1 MIKTQKERI
10 DDERQTL
17 NNVIIKLSKEKTQK
31 ERIDKGRQAFNDE
44 IIRCSESDNLYEAIL
59 EWEFTGELDHY
70 SRDSV
75 IDIDNIKENLIDAGR
90 PDMADKLVINE
101 YGDDYGSCICGK
113 NNLRK
118 VFYIQNKINKTVLP
132 TGSDC
137 IFKVFPD
144 GSITKKDILLLDK
157 IIKSSER
164 SVKKI
169 REENK
174 NLKTENKVLVQRN
187 TELILENKKLKSK
200 IEENRISEEIKS
212 ITINKTGLL
221 EEIESLKKSNLLL
234 KQQLAVYKKIYGSQ
248 IDREFNNLL
257 V

>member
-1 MIKTQKERI
+1 M
-10 DDERQTL
+10 
-17 NNVIIKLSKEKTQK
+17 KTQK

-44 IIRCSESDNLYEAIL
+44 IIRCSESDNIYEAIL
-59 EWEFTGELDHY
+59 EWEFTCEVDCY
-70 SRDSV
+70 SNECDY
-75 IDIDNIKENLIDAGR
+75 DIVNIIENLIDAGR
-90 PDMADKLVINE
+90 PDLAYKVSINFK
-101 YGDDYGSCICGK
+101 GDSGSGNCICGK
-113 NNLRK
+113 NNLIY
-118 VFYIQNKINKTVLP
+118 VYYIQNKINKTVLP

-137 IFKVFPD
+137 IKKVFPD
-144 GSITKKDILLLDK
+144 GQVFNDILLLDK
-157 IIKSSER
+157 IIKSSKR

-174 NLKTENKVLVQRN
+174 NLKTENKNLL
-187 TELILENKKLKSK
+187 EENKKLKSK

-234 KQQLAVYKKIYGSQ
+234 KQQLSVYKEIYSSQ

>member
-17 NNVIIKLSKEKTQK
+17 NDVIIKLSKEKTQK

-44 IIRCSESDNLYEAIL
+44 IIRCSESDNIYEAIL
-59 EWEFTGELDHY
+59 EWEFTCEVDCY
-70 SRDSV
+70 SNECDY
-75 IDIDNIKENLIDAGR
+75 DIDNIKENLIDAGR
-90 PDMADKLVINE
+90 PDIAYKVSINFKG
-101 YGDDYGSCICGK
+101 YSGSGNCICGK
-113 NNLRK
+113 NNLRY
-118 VFYIQNKINKTVLP
+118 VYYIQNKINKTVLP

-137 IFKVFPD
+137 IKKVFPD
-144 GSITKKDILLLDK
+144 GQVFNDILLLDK
-157 IIKSSER
+157 IIKSSKR

-174 NLKTENKVLVQRN
+174 NLKTENKNLL
-187 TELILENKKLKSK
+187 EENKKLKSK

-234 KQQLAVYKKIYGSQ
+234 KQQLSVYKEIYGSQ

>member
-1 MIKTQKERI
+1 MLKLNKKTMR
-10 DDERQTL
+10 
-17 NNVIIKLSKEKTQK
+17 TQK

-44 IIRCSESDNLYEAIL
+44 IIRCSESDNIYEAIL
-59 EWEFTGELDHY
+59 EWEFTCEVDCY
-70 SRDSV
+70 SNECDY
-75 IDIDNIKENLIDAGR
+75 DIVNIIENLIDAGR
-90 PDMADKLVINE
+90 PDLAYKVSINFK
-101 YGDDYGSCICGK
+101 GDSGSGNCICGK
-113 NNLRK
+113 NNLIY
-118 VFYIQNKINKTVLP
+118 VYYIQNKINKTVLP

-137 IFKVFPD
+137 IKKVFPD
-144 GSITKKDILLLDK
+144 GQVFNDILLLDK
-157 IIKSSER
+157 IIKSSKR

-174 NLKTENKVLVQRN
+174 NLKTENKNLL
-187 TELILENKKLKSK
+187 EENKKLKSK

-234 KQQLAVYKKIYGSQ
+234 KQQLSVYKEIYGSQ

>member
-1 MIKTQKERI
+1 MI
-10 DDERQTL
+10 
-17 NNVIIKLSKEKTQK
+17 KTQK

-113 NNLRK
+113 NNLRR

-187 TELILENKKLKSK
+187 TELILENKELKSK
-200 IEENRISEEIKS
+200 IDELILE
-212 ITINKTGLL
+212 NKTKTDEDNLKKK
-221 EEIESLKKSNLLL
+221 IESLEDEIKRLKEDNNNLSI
-234 KQQLAVYKKIYGSQ
+234 YKKMYGPEM
-248 IDREFNNLL
+248 DKEFDILWEI
-257 V
+257 

>member
-1 MIKTQKERI
+1 MI
-10 DDERQTL
+10 
-17 NNVIIKLSKEKTQK
+17 KTQK

-90 PDMADKLVINE
+90 PDMADKLTINE

-169 REENK
+169 REKNK
-174 NLKTENKVLVQRN
+174 NLKTKNKVLVQRN
-187 TELILENKKLKSK
+187 TELILENKELKSK
-200 IEENRISEEIKS
+200 IDELILE
-212 ITINKTGLL
+212 NKTKTDEDNLKKK
-221 EEIESLKKSNLLL
+221 IESLEDEIKRLKEDNNNLSI
-234 KQQLAVYKKIYGSQ
+234 YKKMYGPEM
-248 IDREFNNLL
+248 DKEFDILL
-257 V
+257 EI

>member
-1 MIKTQKERI
+1 MI
-10 DDERQTL
+10 
-17 NNVIIKLSKEKTQK
+17 KTQK

-187 TELILENKKLKSK
+187 TELILENKELKSK
-200 IEENRISEEIKS
+200 IDELILENKTKTDNTNEDNLKKKIESLEDEIKS
-212 ITINKTGLL
+212 
-221 EEIESLKKSNLLL
+221 LKDDNTKLSI
-234 KQQLAVYKKIYGSQ
+234 YKKMYGPEM
-248 IDREFNNLL
+248 DKEFDILWGI
-257 V
+257 

>member
-17 NNVIIKLSKEKTQK
+17 NDVIIKLSKEKTQK

-44 IIRCSESDNLYEAIL
+44 IIRCSESDNIYEAIL
-59 EWEFTGELDHY
+59 EWEFTCEVDCY
-70 SRDSV
+70 SNECDY
-75 IDIDNIKENLIDAGR
+75 DIDNIKENLIDAGR
-90 PDMADKLVINE
+90 PDIAYKVSINFKG
-101 YGDDYGSCICGK
+101 YSGSGNCICGK
-113 NNLRK
+113 NNLRY
-118 VFYIQNKINKTVLP
+118 VYYIQNKINKTVLP
-132 TGSDC
+132 TGSDF
-137 IFKVFPD
+137 IKKVFPD
-144 GSITKKDILLLDK
+144 GQVFNDILLLDK
-157 IIKSSER
+157 IIKSSKR

-174 NLKTENKVLVQRN
+174 NLKTENKNLL
-187 TELILENKKLKSK
+187 EENKKLKSK

-234 KQQLAVYKKIYGSQ
+234 KQQLSVYKEIYGSQ

>member
-1 MIKTQKERI
+1 MI
-10 DDERQTL
+10 
-17 NNVIIKLSKEKTQK
+17 KTQK

-169 REENK
+169 REKNK

-187 TELILENKKLKSK
+187 TELILENKELKSK
-200 IEENRISEEIKS
+200 IDELILE
-212 ITINKTGLL
+212 NKTKTDEDNLKKK
-221 EEIESLKKSNLLL
+221 IESLEDEIKRLKEDNNNLSI
-234 KQQLAVYKKIYGSQ
+234 YKKMYGPEM
-248 IDREFNNLL
+248 DKEFDILWEI
-257 V
+257 

>member
-1 MIKTQKERI
+1 MI
-10 DDERQTL
+10 
-17 NNVIIKLSKEKTQK
+17 KTQK

-44 IIRCSESDNLYEAIL
+44 IIRCSESDNIYEAIL
-59 EWEFTGELDHY
+59 EWEFTCEVDCY
-70 SRDSV
+70 SYECDY
-75 IDIDNIKENLIDAGR
+75 DIDNVKENLIDAGR
-90 PDMADKLVINE
+90 SDIAYKVSINFKG
-101 YGDDYGSCICGK
+101 YGGSGNCICGK
-113 NNLRK
+113 NNLRY
-118 VFYIQNKINKTVLP
+118 VYYIQNKINKTVLP

-137 IFKVFPD
+137 IKKVFPD
-144 GSITKKDILLLDK
+144 GQVFNDILLLDK
-157 IIKSSER
+157 ILKSSRR

-174 NLKTENKVLVQRN
+174 NLKTKNKNLL
-187 TELILENKKLKSK
+187 EENKKLKSK

-234 KQQLAVYKKIYGSQ
+234 KQQLSVYKEIYGSQ

>member
-1 MIKTQKERI
+1 M
-10 DDERQTL
+10 
-17 NNVIIKLSKEKTQK
+17 KTQK

-44 IIRCSESDNLYEAIL
+44 IIRCSESDNIYEAIL
-59 EWEFTGELDHY
+59 EWEFTCEVDCY
-70 SRDSV
+70 SNECDY
-75 IDIDNIKENLIDAGR
+75 DIVNIIENLIDAGR
-90 PDMADKLVINE
+90 PDLAYKVSINFK
-101 YGDDYGSCICGK
+101 GDSGSGNCICGK
-113 NNLRK
+113 NNLIY
-118 VFYIQNKINKTVLP
+118 VYYIQNKINKTVLP

-137 IFKVFPD
+137 IKKVFPD
-144 GSITKKDILLLDK
+144 GQVFNDILLLDK
-157 IIKSSER
+157 IIKSSKR

-174 NLKTENKVLVQRN
+174 NLKTENKNLL
-187 TELILENKKLKSK
+187 EENKKLKSK

-234 KQQLAVYKKIYGSQ
+234 KQQLSVYKEIYGSQ

>member
-1 MIKTQKERI
+1 M
-10 DDERQTL
+10 
-17 NNVIIKLSKEKTQK
+17 KTQK

-44 IIRCSESDNLYEAIL
+44 IIRCSESDNIYEAIL
-59 EWEFTGELDHY
+59 EWEFTCEVDCY
-70 SRDSV
+70 SNECDY
-75 IDIDNIKENLIDAGR
+75 DIDNIKENLIDAGR
-90 PDMADKLVINE
+90 PDIAYKVSINFKG
-101 YGDDYGSCICGK
+101 YSGSGNCICGK
-113 NNLRK
+113 NNLRY
-118 VFYIQNKINKTVLP
+118 VYYIQNKINKTVLP

-137 IFKVFPD
+137 IKKVFPD
-144 GSITKKDILLLDK
+144 GQVFNDILLLDK
-157 IIKSSER
+157 IIKSSKR

-174 NLKTENKVLVQRN
+174 NLKTENKNLL
-187 TELILENKKLKSK
+187 EENKKLKSK

-234 KQQLAVYKKIYGSQ
+234 KQQLVVYKEIYGSQ

>member
-1 MIKTQKERI
+1 MI
-10 DDERQTL
+10 
-17 NNVIIKLSKEKTQK
+17 KTQK

-44 IIRCSESDNLYEAIL
+44 IIRCSESDNIYEAIL
-59 EWEFTGELDHY
+59 EWEFTCEVDCY
-70 SRDSV
+70 SYECDY
-75 IDIDNIKENLIDAGR
+75 DIDNIKENLIDAGR
-90 PDMADKLVINE
+90 SDIAYKVSINFKG
-101 YGDDYGSCICGK
+101 YGGSGNCICGK
-113 NNLRK
+113 NNLRY
-118 VFYIQNKINKTVLP
+118 VYYIQNKINKTVLP

-137 IFKVFPD
+137 IKKVFPD
-144 GSITKKDILLLDK
+144 GQVFNDILLLDK
-157 IIKSSER
+157 ILKSSKR

-174 NLKTENKVLVQRN
+174 NLKTENKNLL
-187 TELILENKKLKSK
+187 EENKKLKSK

-221 EEIESLKKSNLLL
+221 EEIEYLKKSNLLL
-234 KQQLAVYKKIYGSQ
+234 KQQLSVYKEIYGSQ

>member
-1 MIKTQKERI
+1 MI
-10 DDERQTL
+10 
-17 NNVIIKLSKEKTQK
+17 KTQK

-44 IIRCSESDNLYEAIL
+44 IIRCSESDNIYEAIL
-59 EWEFTGELDHY
+59 EWEFTCEVDCY
-70 SRDSV
+70 SNECDY
-75 IDIDNIKENLIDAGR
+75 DIITIQERLIDAGR
-90 PDMADKLVINE
+90 PDMAYKVSINFKG
-101 YGDDYGSCICGK
+101 YGGSGSCICGK
-113 NNLRK
+113 NNLRY

-144 GSITKKDILLLDK
+144 GQVFNDILLLDK
-157 IIKSSER
+157 ILKSSKR

-174 NLKTENKVLVQRN
+174 SLKTENKNLL
-187 TELILENKKLKSK
+187 EENKKLKSK

-234 KQQLAVYKKIYGSQ
+234 KQQLSVYKEIYGSQ

>member
-1 MIKTQKERI
+1 MI
-10 DDERQTL
+10 
-17 NNVIIKLSKEKTQK
+17 KTQK

-187 TELILENKKLKSK
+187 TELILENKELKSK
-200 IEENRISEEIKS
+200 IDELILE
-212 ITINKTGLL
+212 NKTKTDNTNEDNLKKK
-221 EEIESLKKSNLLL
+221 IESLEDEIKRLKEDNNNLSI
-234 KQQLAVYKKIYGSQ
+234 YKKMYGPEM
-248 IDREFNNLL
+248 DKEFDILWEI
-257 V
+257 

>member
-1 MIKTQKERI
+1 MI
-10 DDERQTL
+10 
-17 NNVIIKLSKEKTQK
+17 KTQK

-187 TELILENKKLKSK
+187 TELILENKELKSK
-200 IEENRISEEIKS
+200 IDELILE
-212 ITINKTGLL
+212 NKTKTDEDNLKKK
-221 EEIESLKKSNLLL
+221 IESLEDEIKRLKEDNNNLSI
-234 KQQLAVYKKIYGSQ
+234 YKKMYGPEM
-248 IDREFNNLL
+248 DKEFDILL
-257 V
+257 EI

>member
-1 MIKTQKERI
+1 MI
-10 DDERQTL
+10 
-17 NNVIIKLSKEKTQK
+17 KTQK

-187 TELILENKKLKSK
+187 TELILENKELKSK
-200 IEENRISEEIKS
+200 IDELILE
-212 ITINKTGLL
+212 NKTKTDEDNLKKK
-221 EEIESLKKSNLLL
+221 IESLEDEIKRLKEDNNNLSI
-234 KQQLAVYKKIYGSQ
+234 YKKMYGPEM
-248 IDREFNNLL
+248 DKEFDILWEI
-257 V
+257 

>member
-1 MIKTQKERI
+1 M
-10 DDERQTL
+10 
-17 NNVIIKLSKEKTQK
+17 KTQK

-44 IIRCSESDNLYEAIL
+44 IIRCSESDNIYEAIL
-59 EWEFTGELDHY
+59 EWEFTCEVDCY
-70 SRDSV
+70 SNECDY
-75 IDIDNIKENLIDAGR
+75 DIVNITENLIDAGR
-90 PDMADKLVINE
+90 PDLAYKVSINFKG
-101 YGDDYGSCICGK
+101 YSGSGNCICGK
-113 NNLRK
+113 NNLIY
-118 VFYIQNKINKTVLP
+118 VYYIQNKINKTVLP

-137 IFKVFPD
+137 IKKVFPD
-144 GSITKKDILLLDK
+144 GQVFNDILLLDK
-157 IIKSSER
+157 IIKSSKR

-169 REENK
+169 RAENK
-174 NLKTENKVLVQRN
+174 NLKTENKNLL
-187 TELILENKKLKSK
+187 EENKKLKSK

-234 KQQLAVYKKIYGSQ
+234 KQQLSVYKEIYGSQ

>member
-17 NNVIIKLSKEKTQK
+17 NDVIIKLSKEKTQK

-44 IIRCSESDNLYEAIL
+44 IIRCSESDNIYEAIS
-59 EWEFTGELDHY
+59 EWEFTCEVDCY
-70 SRDSV
+70 SNECDY
-75 IDIDNIKENLIDAGR
+75 DIDNIKENLIDAGR
-90 PDMADKLVINE
+90 PDIAYKVSINFKG
-101 YGDDYGSCICGK
+101 YSGSGNCICGK
-113 NNLRK
+113 NNLRY
-118 VFYIQNKINKTVLP
+118 VYYIQNKINKTVLP

-137 IFKVFPD
+137 IKKVFPD
-144 GSITKKDILLLDK
+144 GQVFNDILLLDK
-157 IIKSSER
+157 IIKSSKR

-174 NLKTENKVLVQRN
+174 NLKTENKNLL
-187 TELILENKKLKSK
+187 EENKKLKSK

-234 KQQLAVYKKIYGSQ
+234 KQQLSVYKEIYGSQ